1 MRAIGFFQNGLG
13 NFIEMLPALAATA
26 SLSDE
31 GKIDMVIPANWS
43 DSRRP
48 AVDLICEA
56 WPVIGKVIP
65 WLKEGLDERNH
76 DPWFYSRQGGRADGI
91 DRIFLSHLARPVPVP
106 SWRRS
111 MIHEAD
117 HYMDVAYSLGYSG
130 SPPLVAFPLAD
141 GPIITSQAKAKVT
154 SEQVNKGQV
163 QTCLLGTCS
172 PATHDLDLPH
182 PIIGLCN
189 GWFRT
194 EKNYWQK
201 KGWPHF
207 TSLSRILKSYFD
219 GSIVG
224 IGGKEELPPETIL
237 DADYTGNLNI
247 LETARVL
254 KQLDLFITTDTGP
267 MHLANLL
274 GVKLMA
280 LFGPTLVSKNGP
292 RGKNSTVVRASRLKC
307 VPCQDTAAF
316 YSCKR
321 AACMESITVGDV
333 VGVAKAMTKVT

>member
-1 MRAIGFFQNGLG
+1 MRAIGLFQNGLG
-13 NFIEMLPALAATA
+13 NFIELLPALAATA
-26 SLSDE
+26 SLTE
-31 GKIDMVIPANWS
+31 ERRIDMVIPDHWK

-48 AVDLICEA
+48 AIDLICRT
-56 WPVIGKVIP
+56 WPVIGRVIP
-65 WLKEGLDERNH
+65 WPEQRIDEERYGL
-76 DPWFYSRQGGRADGI
+76 WFYSAHNSRSEINGL
-91 DRIFLSHLARPVPVP
+91 FLSHLSRPVPVP

-117 HYMDVAYSLGYSG
+117 HYMDVAMSLGYSDL
-130 SPPLVAFPLAD
+130 PPKVDFPLAE
-141 GPIITSQAKAKVT
+141 GPFLTAQAKAEVT

-163 QTCLLGTCS
+163 QTCLLATCS

-207 TSLSRILKSYFD
+207 AALSRILKSYFG

-224 IGGKEELPPETIL
+224 IGGNGELPPETIMN
-237 DADYTGNLNI
+237 ADYAGELNI

-274 GVKLMA
+274 GVKLIA

-292 RGKNSTVVRASRLKC
+292 RGKNSTVVKASGLKC

-316 YSCKR
+316 YNCKR
-321 AACMESITVGDV
+321 ATCMNSITVGDV
-333 VGVAKAMTKVT
+333 MAAAKTAIKN